1 MKKIKRISTILLAV
15 MMVTIMLVGCGTKAT
30 PEESAKIFLDL
41 LLKDDK
47 TNMDKIGMKEEDY
60 TEFRSSFDDGMMM
73 ALGNSGL
80 DESILTDDIKNSF
93 KKDIITG
100 LTKVEYEV
108 VSASTDKDTSKVQ
121 VKIKGFDMK
130 KITENGQSEIMKKV
144 TENPSMTEQQI
155 YTEAFKLIGG
165 SMASGILKEEPQ
177 TVTITLTKKGGA
189 WLPGEDDVVTLM
201 KAIAQ

>member
-1 MKKIKRISTILLAV
+1 

-30 PEESAKIFLDL
+30 PEESTKIFLDL

-100 LTKVEYEV
+100 LTK
-108 VSASTDKDTSKVQ
+108 KD
-121 VKIKGFDMK
+121 
-130 KITENGQSEIMKKV
+130 
-144 TENPSMTEQQI
+144 
-155 YTEAFKLIGG
+155 
-165 SMASGILKEEPQ
+165 
-177 TVTITLTKKGGA
+177 GA
-189 WLPGEDDVVTLM
+189 WLPGKDDVVTLM
-201 KAIAQ
+201 KTIAQ